1 MRQRQTFSP
10 AQCRAARGLLNWSQA
25 ELAERVRVQVEA
37 VELFEGGD
45 GDWSEE
51 DLHKLG
57 AVFYAMGVIAVR
69 PALAGEGVRFN
80 QTSAERGSA
89 SPWADPYGL
98 ASRSTTGTQ
107 DTMFD
112 DAD

>member
-25 ELAERVRVQVEA
+25 ELAERVRVQLEA

-45 GDWSEE
+45 GDWSEG

-69 PALAGEGVRFN
+69 AALAGEGVRFN
-80 QTSAERGSA
+80 QTLAKHGSA
-89 SPWADPYGL
+89 APWADPYGP
-98 ASRSTTGTQ
+98 ASRSTVG
-107 DTMFD
+107 DRDAMFD